1 MAKQTKSPKVLTINK
16 QEIENIV
23 GLENGSGK
31 VCLEIKSVNWIYKSF
46 DVHSRM
52 AGRQAGRKEVS
63 WLPCLPLC
71 SPALL
76 SAKAIVVEQKTYQS
90 KYSALRLKVSQNG
103 DFQENLIILQGFC
116 LT

>member
-52 AGRQAGRKEVS
+52 AGRKEVS
-63 WLPCLPLC
+63 WLPC

-90 KYSALRLKVSQNG
+90 KYSAQRLKVSQSG